1 MNLKLKLIAGAAVAA
16 CSSGAFAA
24 VAACPAPIVTPATAA
39 AAETIVNNCIPAAT
53 LFIGGAS
60 TMSSNVLTIANAQI
74 FDTAAFTPIEVRPSA
89 AVTTAVPSLTTANFK
104 AFLGVAKAGIG
115 TVGGKLV
122 YVVYNYNNGSAGGVS
137 QLLGK
142 TPKLADQAVAAKAI
156 PEATVIFVGPAKSQN
171 VPDTKTAN
179 VFCGTTPSGITSTAT
194 LVGCNSYN
202 TMTADMALSD
212 VRAQELYAVYAAAAK
227 GKPSTLT
234 QIPLAFQ
241 SFGVAVSPTLYAA
254 LQTAQGLTND
264 ATAANQPSITR
275 ASYASLVSKGGKID
289 SLSSFLS
296 ANATVSGYT
305 PPTGELV
312 LARRDDLSGTQAV
325 SNMFF
330 VNGQC
335 GGNGNAAVAKSL
347 DEKVGKAGGLLGG
360 LAIRQNTDDDVAG
373 VLDVQ
378 SNSTTNDVRTA
389 LNVAGA
395 YAIGA
400 LGTSSGGAQG
410 TAGHFVKIDGISPN
424 ANGGAFRTAAAT
436 RAQIV
441 NGNYQFAYTLYGMY
455 VTKTMADAKN
465 VNKKAMVDAMMAGFA
480 NSNLT
485 DLAGMAYLDGAV
497 SAKQTSFTRQGGNNC
512 SPITKL

>member
-24 VAACPAPIVTPATAA
+24 VAACPASIVTPATAA

-74 FDTAAFTPIEVRPSA
+74 FDTTAFTPIEVRPSA
-89 AVTTAVPSLTTANFK
+89 AVTTAVPSLTTGNFK

-115 TVGGKLV
+115 SVGGKLV

-142 TPKLADQAVAAKAI
+142 TPKLADQAVPAKAI

-179 VFCGTTPSGITSTAT
+179 AFCGTTASGITSTTA
-194 LVGCNSYN
+194 LVGCNSYT

-234 QIPLAFQ
+234 QMPLAFQ
-241 SFGVAVSPTLYAA
+241 SFGVAVSPTLYAE

-289 SLSSFLS
+289 SLQSFLS

-305 PPTGELV
+305 PPAGALV

-360 LAIRQNTDDDVAG
+360 LAIRQNTTDDVAG

-395 YAIGA
+395 YAIGVV
-400 LGTSSGGAQG
+400 GTSSGGAQG

-424 ANGGAFRTAAAT
+424 ANGSNFRNAAAT

-441 NGNYQFAYTLYGMY
+441 NGNYQFSYTLYGMF

-465 VNKKAMVDAMMAGFA
+465 ANKKALVDAMMAGFA

-485 DLAGMAYLDGAV
+485 DLSGMAYLDGAV

>member
-1 MNLKLKLIAGAAVAA
+1 MKFRTHLIAGAAMAV
-16 CSSGAFAA
+16 CSAGAFAA
-24 VAACPAPIVTPATAA
+24 PATCPATITTPADGTAA
-39 AAETIVNNCIPAAT
+39 EIIVNNCVPAAT

-74 FDTAAFTPIEVRPSA
+74 FDTAAFTPIEIRPSA
-89 AVTTAVPSLTTANFK
+89 SVTTAVPSLSAANFK
-104 AFLGVAKAGIG
+104 AFLGVAKSGIG
-115 TVGGKLV
+115 GVGGKLV

-142 TPKLADQAVAAKAI
+142 TPKLADQTDVNKRI

-179 VFCGTTPSGITSTAT
+179 AFCGTTPSGITSTAT
-194 LVGCNSYN
+194 LVGCTSYN

-234 QIPLAFQ
+234 QIPLAYQ

-360 LAIRQNTDDDVAG
+360 LAIRQNTTDDVAG

-389 LNVAGA
+389 LNVAGT

-424 ANGGAFRTAAAT
+424 ANGTNFRNAAAT

-465 VNKKAMVDAMMAGFA
+465 ANKKAMVDAMMAGFA
-480 NSNLT
+480 NSTLT
-485 DLAGMAYLDGAV
+485 DLAGMGYLDGA
-497 SAKQTSFTRQGGNNC
+497 ANTKQTSFTRQGGNNC